1 MMKFLIDVCL
11 GVLIEKKLSESFNYD
26 FKNIRDIDS
35 QMEDTNILKIA
46 YNEKKIIITS
56 DKDFGELIFK
66 NKMKHHG
73 ILLLKFDDLPFNNR
87 VDAIINIL
95 KNYNKYL
102 DNNFC
107 VYHNNKL
114 RIKKL

>member
-1 MMKFLIDVCL
+1 MKFLLDVCL

-26 FKNIRDIDS
+26 FKNIRDIDA
-35 QMEDTNILKIA
+35 QMEDSDILKIA
-46 YNEKKIIITS
+46 YNENRIVITS
-56 DKDFGELIFK
+56 DKDFGELVFK

-73 ILLLKFDDLPFNNR
+73 VLLLKFDDLPFKDR
-87 VDAIINIL
+87 ADVIINIL
-95 KNYNKYL
+95 KNYNIHL

-114 RIKKL
+114 RIRKLE